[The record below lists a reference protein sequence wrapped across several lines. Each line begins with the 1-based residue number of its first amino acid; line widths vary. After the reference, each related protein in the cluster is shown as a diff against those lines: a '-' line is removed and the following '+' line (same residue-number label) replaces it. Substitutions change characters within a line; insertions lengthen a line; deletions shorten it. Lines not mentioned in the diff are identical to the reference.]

1 MNHFALSGKKLKI
14 IKKDRNVNAGRNGSH
29 KKNVKQRS
37 DEIATAEWECKKK
50 EEAESEIKIK
60 LI

>member
-1 MNHFALSGKKLKI
+1 MDH
-14 IKKDRNVNAGRNGSH
+14 IKKMLSKEAM
-29 KKNVKQRS
+29 KF
-37 DEIATAEWECKKK
+37 ATAEWECKKK